1 MWTTTQIIG
10 SIALALVPAL
20 AWGVLFYIKR
30 PENRR
35 FSTVTF
41 LAGAAA
47 VFPILLYKLSW
58 DYFPWINAFKF
69 ADGYKGDYIGF
80 SHFTILPLSVI
91 ITFMFVG
98 VIEEVMKYF
107 AVKAADDN
115 KLLTIDDA
123 MEFFIIAALG
133 FAFTENILY
142 FYNIWE
148 AEGVKNLFVPFAFR
162 SVFSTFAH
170 VMFSG
175 IMGYYYGVAHFA
187 KPVLQEE
194 IRANRKHWT
203 ILFHKILSI
212 RKEKLFHQEKT
223 AEGLMIAIGLHAIF
237 NIFLE
242 MNMTF
247 LTVPFLVSGY
257 IALIYLFAKKSN
269 HKKYES
275 LFERIRNHT
284 VNPHGNYFR
293 IVTRLFGRRT
303 D

>member
-1 MWTTTQIIG
+1 MWTTTQIIV
-10 SIALALVPAL
+10 SLLLALIPAL
-20 AWGVLFYIKR
+20 AWGVLFYLKR
-30 PENRR
+30 PEDRR
-35 FSTVTF
+35 FSTITF
-41 LAGAAA
+41 LAGAVA

-98 VIEEVMKYF
+98 VIEEVMKYL
-107 AVKAADDN
+107 AVKVADDN

-148 AEGVKNLFVPFAFR
+148 AEGARNILVPFMFR
-162 SVFSTFAH
+162 SLFSTFAH

-175 IMGYYYGVAHFA
+175 IMGYYYGIAHFA

-203 ILFHKILSI
+203 ILFHKIFSI

-223 AEGLMIAIGLHAIF
+223 LEGLTIAIGLHAIF

-257 IALIYLFAKKSN
+257 IALIYLFAKKNS

-284 VNPHGNYFR
+284 INPHRNYFR
-293 IVTRLFGRRT
+293 TVMKLFGRS
-303 D
+303 